1 LLLFLQKKKNL
12 LMFNTFERL
21 VAGRYLRARKGERFV
36 SIIAIFSLVGI
47 ALGVATLIVV
57 ASVMTGFQTEVV
69 RRVLGANGHVVL
81 QAFAGEKI
89 DNYRKLTADIAAL
102 PGVLAATP
110 VLDGQ
115 VLVTGERGGGTGA
128 LMRGIT
134 EADLRALSQL
144 RIIAGSLDAFRGD
157 DAIVVGAG
165 LAANF
170 RLAPG
175 SRLTLVSPQGA
186 ATAFGTIPRVRAY
199 RVAAVFDAGLATFN
213 SGVVFLPMPS
223 AQIFLQAG
231 DTVSGIELRVEN
243 PQQARAMVE
252 RIRPLLGTRQLLL
265 RDWTRANDQIVAV
278 LQIQKNTMFI
288 VLGMIIVVAAFNVIS
303 SLIMLVKD
311 KRRDIA
317 VMRTLGASSGAILRI
332 FIMCGAF
339 VGVAGTLL
347 GTVLGVVVCWN
358 LEAIQH
364 LIESLT
370 GGQVFDSSVFLLTAL
385 PNQVHWPSVAQVVGL
400 ALVLSLLAT
409 LYPSW
414 KAASTDPVEVL
425 RNE

>member
-1 LLLFLQKKKNL
+1 
-12 LMFNTFERL
+12 MFNAFERA

-57 ASVMTGFQTEVV
+57 ASVMTGFQSEVV
-69 RRVLGANGHVVL
+69 SRVLAARGHVVL

-89 DNYRKLTADIAAL
+89 EGYRKLTADIAAL
-102 PGVLAATP
+102 SGVTAATA

-128 LMRGIT
+128 LMRGIA
-134 EADLRALSQL
+134 EADLRAMSQI
-144 RIIAGSLDAFRGD
+144 RIVAGTLEAFQGEDAV
-157 DAIVVGAG
+157 VVGAG
-165 LAANF
+165 MAGSF

-175 SRLTLVSPQGA
+175 ARITLVSPQGV

-199 RVAAVFDAGLATFN
+199 RVAAVFDAGLADFN
-213 SGVVFLPMPS
+213 NNVVFLPLPA
-223 AQIFLQAG
+223 AQLFLNTA
-231 DTVSGIELRVEN
+231 DAVSGIELRMAD
-243 PQQARAMVE
+243 PSAARAMVE
-252 RIRPLLGTRQLLL
+252 RIRPLLGTRQLLM

-288 VLGMIIVVAAFNVIS
+288 VLGMIILVAAFNVIS

-317 VMRTLGASSGAILRI
+317 VLRTLGASAGSMLRI

-339 VGVAGTLL
+339 VGVAGTVL
-347 GTVLGVVVCWN
+347 GTILGVTVCWN
-358 LEAIQH
+358 LVEIQH
-364 LIESLT
+364 AIESLT
-370 GGQVFDSSVFLLTAL
+370 GGNVFDSSVFLLTAL
-385 PNQVHWPSVAQVVGL
+385 PNNVHWPSVAQVVGL
-400 ALVLSLLAT
+400 ALALSLLAT
-409 LYPSW
+409 LYPAW

>member
-1 LLLFLQKKKNL
+1 
-12 LMFNTFERL
+12 MFGPFERA

-69 RRVLGANGHVVL
+69 SRVLAANGHVVL

-89 DNYRKLTADIAAL
+89 EGYRKLAADIAAL
-102 PGVLAATP
+102 PGVVAATP

-115 VLVTGERGGGTGA
+115 VLVTGERGGGAGA
-128 LMRGIT
+128 LVRGIA
-134 EADLRALSQL
+134 EADLRALAQV
-144 RIIAGSLDAFRGD
+144 RIIAGTLDGFRGD
-157 DAIVVGAG
+157 DAVVVGAG
-165 LAANF
+165 IAATF

-199 RVAAVFDAGLATFN
+199 RVAAVFDAGLSTFN
-213 SGVVFLPMPS
+213 NGVVFLPMAA
-223 AQIFLQAG
+223 AQVFLQTG
-231 DTVSGIELRVEN
+231 DAVSGIEVRLAD
-243 PQQARAMVE
+243 PQQARALVE
-252 RIRPLLGTRQLLL
+252 QVRPLLGRRQLLL

-288 VLGMIIVVAAFNVIS
+288 VLGMIILVAAFNVIS

-317 VMRTLGASSGAILRI
+317 VLRTLGASSAAMLRI

-339 VGVAGTLL
+339 VGVAGTVL
-347 GTVLGVVVCWN
+347 GTVLGVAVCWN
-358 LEAIQH
+358 LVEIQH
-364 LIESLT
+364 FIEGLT

-385 PNQVHWPSVAQVVGL
+385 PNNVHWPSVAQVVGL

-414 KAASTDPVEVL
+414 KAARTDPVEVL